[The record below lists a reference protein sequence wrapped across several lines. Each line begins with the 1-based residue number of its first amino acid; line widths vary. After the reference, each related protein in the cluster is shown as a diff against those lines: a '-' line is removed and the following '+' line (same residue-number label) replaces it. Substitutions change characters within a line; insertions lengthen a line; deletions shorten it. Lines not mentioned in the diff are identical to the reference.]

1 MTILLGRRNN
11 VANLLSYALT
21 TLADVKESLGIDA
34 GNTSKDNLIIRKINQ
49 ATLYIESY
57 CSLSRD
63 HHFALTT
70 YTNEEYDGTN
80 NSTIVLRMRPVTAI
94 TSFQRRNSTLSDGS
108 FDDVESELY
117 YTDLNAGVVEL
128 VTTSNSGWNR
138 YRVTYSAGYST
149 IPADLAEA
157 CVTLASFYV
166 ENSASGTAVKK
177 KQEGQRSIEYFQN
190 TTGDGSVVDQL
201 GLDDLLSR
209 YKQYNLSDS
218 L

>member
-1 MTILLGRRNN
+1 MAT
-11 VANLLSYALT
+11 LLSYALT
-21 TLADVKESLGIDA
+21 NVNDVKESLGIDA
-34 GNTSKDNLIIRKINQ
+34 GDTSKDNLIIRKINQ

-94 TSFQRRNSTLSDGS
+94 TSFQRRDSTLSDGS

-117 YTDLNAGVVEL
+117 YKDLNAGVIEL
-128 VTTSNSGWNR
+128 VTRSNSGWNR
-138 YRVTYSAGYST
+138 YRVTYTAGYAT

-157 CVTLASFYV
+157 CVTLACYYV

-177 KQEGQRSIEYFQN
+177 KQEGQRSIEYFQAG
-190 TTGDGSVVDQL
+190 TSGSGDSLIDQL
-201 GLDDLLSR
+201 GVDDVLAR

>member
-1 MTILLGRRNN
+1 M
-11 VANLLSYALT
+11 ADLLSYALT
-21 TLADVKESLGIDA
+21 SVADVKESLGIDA
-34 GNTSKDNLIIRKINQ
+34 GDTSKDNLIKRKINQ

-80 NSTIVLRMRPVTAI
+80 NNTIVLRMRPVTSV
-94 TSFQRRNSTLSDGS
+94 TSFQRRNSTLSDGG
-108 FDDVESELY
+108 FEDVESELY
-117 YTDLNAGVVEL
+117 YEDLSAGVIEL
-128 VTTSNSGWNR
+128 VVRANSGWNR

-157 CVTLASFYV
+157 CATLASFYV

-177 KQEGQRSIEYFQN
+177 KQEGQRSIEYFQASS
-190 TTGDGSVVDQL
+190 GSDGSVIDQL
-201 GLDDLLSR
+201 GLDDVLSR

>member
-1 MTILLGRRNN
+1 M
-11 VANLLSYALT
+11 ADLLSYALT
-21 TLADVKESLGIDA
+21 SVADVKESLGIDA
-34 GNTSKDNLIIRKINQ
+34 GDTSKDNLIKRKINQ

-70 YTNEEYDGTN
+70 YTNEEYDGTGRN
-80 NSTIVLRMRPVTAI
+80 TIVLRMRPVSSI
-94 TSFQRRNSTLSDGS
+94 SSFQRRSSTLSDGT
-108 FDDVESELY
+108 FEDVESELY
-117 YTDLNAGVVEL
+117 FKDLTAGIIEL
-128 VTTSNSGWNR
+128 VVNTNYGWNR

-157 CVTLASFYV
+157 CATLASFYV

-177 KQEGQRSIEYFQN
+177 KQEGQRSIEYFQASS
-190 TTGDGSVVDQL
+190 GSDGSVIDQL
-201 GLDDLLSR
+201 GLDDVLSR